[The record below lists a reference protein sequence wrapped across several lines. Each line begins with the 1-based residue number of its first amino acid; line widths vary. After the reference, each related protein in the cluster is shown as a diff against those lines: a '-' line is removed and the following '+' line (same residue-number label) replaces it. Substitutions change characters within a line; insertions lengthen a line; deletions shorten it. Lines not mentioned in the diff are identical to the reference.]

1 MNWSFGMIKPDG
13 VSAKEEIF
21 FKIKSRGL
29 EIVLSRKIY
38 LKERQVKA
46 LYKRHLNKEFYS
58 SMKEFLISGPVVV
71 FVVKGKNAIQKLNE
85 LVGFYDP
92 KKAKKDTIRNQF
104 GTDIQENV
112 IHSSYNQKD
121 AIREVK
127 IFLKAKN
134 LKGGYNNPL
143 FFYCYFLVKKY
154 N

>member
-104 GTDIQENV
+104 GTDIQENA

-127 IFLKAKN
+127 IFFKSKEF
-134 LKGGYNNPL
+134 KRGIQ
-143 FFYCYFLVKKY
+143 
-154 N
+154 